1 MFSGPGKNYHTD
13 REQALKL
20 GFPNIVVQGMMS
32 TCFVAQL
39 MTDAFGLGFLEG
51 GKLSLKLT
59 NVLWVDES
67 VTVRGKL
74 RESVREGTRERVHCD
89 VWVEKDDGIRVLIG
103 AASALRPIGQA

>member
-39 MTDAFGLGFLEG
+39 MTDAFGLGFLAG

-89 VWVEKDDGIRVLIG
+89 VWAEKDDGSRVLIG
-103 AASALRPIGQA
+103 AASALRALA

>member
-39 MTDAFGLGFLEG
+39 MTDSFGLGFLEG

-59 NVLWVDES
+59 NVLWVDEA

-74 RESVREGTRERVHCD
+74 RESVPEGTRERVHCD
-89 VWVEKDDGIRVLIG
+89 VWVEKDDGSRVLIG
-103 AASALRPIGQA
+103 SGSATRPR

>member
-1 MFSGPGKNYHTD
+1 M
-13 REQALKL
+13 
-20 GFPNIVVQGMMS
+20 GFI
-32 TCFVAQL
+32 
-39 MTDAFGLGFLEG
+39 EG

-89 VWVEKDDGIRVLIG
+89 VWVEKDDGSRVLIG
-103 AASALRPIGQA
+103 TASALRALG